1 MIFQWIPK
9 TIKDSR
15 FGKVKLDYSED
26 GWFADVCGYV
36 EDSGRDYKIQLSSPS
51 ELLVRED
58 EMTKDGRW
66 SNQLWFCS
74 VLSAK
79 ADGEDPFETEEEV
92 EDCSFHVKQ
101 LIEGMFRLCRS
112 MPLKETHHGI

>member
-1 MIFQWIPK
+1 MIFKWIPK

-26 GWFADVCGYV
+26 GWYADVCGYV
-36 EDSGRDYKIQLSSPS
+36 EDSGRDYKIRLSLPS
-51 ELLVRED
+51 E
-58 EMTKDGRW
+58 KDGW
-66 SNQLWFCS
+66 YCMI
-74 VLSAK
+74 LSAK

-92 EDCSFHVKQ
+92 EDCGFHVKQ
-101 LIEGMFRLCRS
+101 FIEGMFRLCRS